1 MPGLPL
7 FWRGIE
13 GEAMFEFHTD
23 KPRYF
28 NMQADNARQYVV
40 PFIEK
45 YKKIIPGMRVLEIG
59 CAEAGVLKAFIE
71 KGCIAVGVELEES
84 RLELAREFM
93 KEELNK
99 GLISFVSKDIYKVDI
114 ETELNG
120 KFDIIVLKDVIEHI
134 HDQKKLIAWMKS
146 FLHPGGV
153 IFFGFPPWQMP
164 FGGHQQLMTKKWLA
178 KTPYYHLLPM
188 GLYKWI
194 LKKGRQDVDAFAE
207 IKETGI
213 SIERF
218 EKISE
223 ETGYKVVNKTHYFI
237 NPIYTYKFG
246 WKPKKQL
253 GVISAIPWVRNFF
266 TTCVYYLITP
276 GNGLKG

>member
-1 MPGLPL
+1 MY
-7 FWRGIE
+7 
-13 GEAMFEFHTD
+13 EFHTD

-28 NMQADNARQYVV
+28 KMQADNARQYVV
-40 PFIEK
+40 PFVEK
-45 YKKIIPGMRVLEIG
+45 YKPITPGMRVLEIG

-71 KGCIAVGVELEES
+71 KGCVAVGVELEED
-84 RLELAREFM
+84 RLVLAREFM
-93 KEELNK
+93 KEEMEK

-114 ETELNG
+114 EKELHG

-146 FLHPGGV
+146 FLNPGGV

-164 FGGHQQLMTKKWLA
+164 FGGHQQLMTNKWMA
-178 KTPYYHLLPM
+178 KIPYFHLLPM
-188 GLYKWI
+188 PMYKWV
-194 LKKGRQDVDAFAE
+194 LKMGKQGVEGFAE

-218 EKISE
+218 ERIVK
-223 ETGYKVVNKTHYFI
+223 ETGYKVANKTHYLI

-253 GVISAIPWVRNFF
+253 GLISAIPWMRNFF
-266 TTCVYYLITP
+266 TTCVYYLITD
-276 GNGLKG
+276 NSTQRR

>member
-1 MPGLPL
+1 
-7 FWRGIE
+7 
-13 GEAMFEFHTD
+13 MFEFHND

-40 PFIEK
+40 PFVEQ
-45 YKKIIPGMRVLEIG
+45 YKPITPGTRVLEIG

-71 KGCIAVGVELEES
+71 KGCVAVGVELEED
-84 RLELAREFM
+84 RLVLAREFM
-93 KEELNK
+93 KQEMAK
-99 GLISFVSKDIYKVDI
+99 GLISFISKDIYKVDV
-114 ETELNG
+114 ETELKG

-134 HDQKKLIAWMKS
+134 HDQKRLIGWMKG
-146 FLHPGGV
+146 LLNPGGV

-164 FGGHQQLMTKKWLA
+164 FGGHQQLMTNKLMA
-178 KTPYYHLLPM
+178 KVPYFHLLPM
-188 GLYKWI
+188 PIYKWV
-194 LKKGRQDVDAFAE
+194 LKLGKQGVDGFAE

-218 EKISE
+218 ERIVK
-223 ETGYKVVNKTHYFI
+223 ETGYKVANKTHYLI

-253 GVISAIPWVRNFF
+253 GLISGIPWVRNFF
-266 TTCVYYLITP
+266 TTCVYYLITD
-276 GNGLKG
+276 NSTQRR